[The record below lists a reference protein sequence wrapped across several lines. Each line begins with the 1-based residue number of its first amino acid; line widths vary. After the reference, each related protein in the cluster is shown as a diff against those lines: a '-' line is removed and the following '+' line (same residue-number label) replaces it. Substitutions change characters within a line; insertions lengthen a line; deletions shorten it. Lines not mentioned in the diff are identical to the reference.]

1 MIRKN
6 LKNRAVTSIGLL
18 ILFVLIGLILE
29 ILHLFIPNRS
39 FQISDLLFNIFDG
52 NNGLLSHSRLN
63 AEIANLETK
72 VKNIKSS
79 NNLYEVKISSLQNNE
94 INTDLVDEQIRNVL
108 GYGKNNEF
116 IIFFDN

>member
-1 MIRKN
+1 MNRLNI
-6 LKNRAVTSIGLL
+6 LKNRIISQYPYFFFPL
-18 ILFVLIGLILE
+18 IVIY
-29 ILHLFIPNRS
+29 
-39 FQISDLLFNIFDG
+39 LLFNIFDG

-79 NNLYEVKISSLQNNE
+79 NSLYEVKISSLQKHDK
-94 INTDLVDEQIRNVL
+94 NTDLVDEQIRNVL
-108 GYGKNNEF
+108 GYGKSNEF

>member
-1 MIRKN
+1 MSFLN
-6 LKNRAVTSIGLL
+6 SITKDSKKFGNPFFHWELNKPL
-18 ILFVLIGLILE
+18 TEGQIKE
-29 ILHLFIPNRS
+29 II
-39 FQISDLLFNIFDG
+39 
-52 NNGLLSHSRLN
+52 N

-79 NNLYEVKISSLQNNE
+79 NSLYEVKISSLQKHDK
-94 INTDLVDEQIRNVL
+94 NTDLVDEQIRNVL